1 MRGLKGTD
9 PFNLNITLIPDTEDS
24 HVILQPADK
33 ATRNISKSHWHNA
46 CKCVASYLDDSKNVS
61 RLVKASR
68 AGISHNPN
76 SGRVTELN
84 EAGSILKKHYTKGTN
99 PISK

>member
-1 MRGLKGTD
+1 MD
-9 PFNLNITLIPDTEDS
+9 PFSSRGGHITLIPDTEGS
-24 HVILQPADK
+24 HVILEPADR
-33 ATRNISKSHWHNA
+33 ATRNMSKSHWRKA

-61 RLVKASR
+61 RLVKASQ

-84 EAGSILKKHYTKGTN
+84 EVGSILKKYYANGTN